1 MKFHKIIGIAGK
13 AGSGRKTLAQA
24 LEHPVGPYIIWRARF
39 SAPPA
44 WRPEAILLLLLIDEV
59 LVVPDLSKESEAAW
73 VRENGGLVIHVT
85 RPGHDEISRS
95 GIKVKHNDAEMFN
108 CDTLQQFQYVVAQL
122 FRANTLTR
130 GM

>member
-1 MKFHKIIGIAGK
+1 MKHYKIIGIAGK
-13 AGSGRKTLAQA
+13 AGSGRKKLAQA

-44 WRPEAILLLLLIDEV
+44 WRPEAILRLLPINDV

-95 GIKVKHNDAEMFN
+95 GIKAKHNDVEMFN
-108 CDTLQQFQYVVAQL
+108 CDTLKQFRYALAQL
-122 FRANTLTR
+122 FY
-130 GM
+130 G